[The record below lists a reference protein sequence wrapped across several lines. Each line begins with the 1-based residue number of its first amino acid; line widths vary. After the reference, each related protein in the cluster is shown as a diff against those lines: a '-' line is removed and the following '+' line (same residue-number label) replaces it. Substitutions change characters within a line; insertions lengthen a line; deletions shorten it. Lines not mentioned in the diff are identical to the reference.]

1 MKKVL
6 VFLLACFTCSSMF
19 AQTQCPWSQTAGPE
33 CANTNTSFRFFL
45 YINSEYV
52 SDPTKFQIGVFDQN
66 EICRGTKLP
75 TWVNSKQWYYYN
87 ITCKGY
93 AGCEYHFRIWDTELG
108 EERTDLVLNNISD
121 YTEFVWQSGNYSYG
135 SGVNPFYLNFDLV
148 GGGFE
153 KEIVGYGNSTNGGYY
168 LIASPVGQV
177 SPTQV
182 SHMTTDAFDLYYFD
196 QNPADGKNEW
206 INYKNEGGEV
216 NAYFGDLMP
225 GKGYLYAKVATDT
238 IVFDGSAFTSSTNDT
253 TIWLEYSENT
263 EFSGWNLVGN
273 PFGDSATIDKP
284 FYRLNSDGNGLN
296 TETET
301 SSVNVM
307 EGVFVQATGANQSV
321 KFTPAAQRAQSNV
334 PQANIMVT
342 SDRGTVI
349 DNAILRFDGGN
360 TLEKFQLNP
369 SNTKVYI
376 PQDNRNYAVVTA
388 EEMGEMPVSF
398 KAEKNGSYTLNFT
411 AQEVSFAYL
420 HLIDNKTGKDVDLL
434 ESPAY
439 SFDAL
444 TTDYANRFKLVFATG
459 NNSED
464 NFAFN
469 SNGLWI
475 ISNDGEA
482 TLQVVDVTGR
492 ILSSE
497 TISGSCSKSISAAP
511 GVYMLRLINGDNMK
525 VQKVVVK

>member
-6 VFLLACFTCSSMF
+6 LLFIACMTGIVMF
-19 AQTQCPWSQTAGPE
+19 A
-33 CANTNTSFRFFL
+33 ANEHYAPDKTGCQFSTKLNCLL
-45 YINSEYV
+45 YVDGELQANEELEIVAY
-52 SDPTKFQIGVFDQN
+52 DQN
-66 EICRGTKLP
+66 GILRCAKRPLWNP
-75 TWVNSKQWYYYN
+75 RLNAWYYQLQ
-87 ITCKGY
+87 IWGY
-93 AGCEYHFRIWDTELG
+93 EGLYYTFMVYDNGAGEMLSIEFSDVTFN
-108 EERTDLVLNNISD
+108 EEVTTQFYWQGNISI
-121 YTEFVWQSGNYSYG
+121 GNG
-135 SGVNPFYLNFDLV
+135 TTNPAIINFTTPSA
-148 GGGFE
+148 GFE

-196 QNPADGKNEW
+196 QNPADGENEW

-216 NAYFGDLMP
+216 NTYFGDLMP

-238 IVFDGSAFTSSTNDT
+238 IVFNGSAFTSSTNDT

-307 EGVFVQATGANQSV
+307 EGVFVQATGAGQSV

-376 PQDNRNYAVVTA
+376 PQDNRDYAVVTA

-398 KAEKNGSYTLNFT
+398 KAEKNGNYTLNFT
-411 AQEVSFAYL
+411 SQEVSFAYL
-420 HLIDNKTGKDVDLL
+420 HLIDNKTGKDIDLL

-439 SFDAL
+439 SFDAQ
-444 TTDYANRFKLVFATG
+444 TTDYASRFKLVFATG
-459 NNSED
+459 NATDD
-464 NFAFN
+464 NFAFC
-469 SNGLWI
+469 SNGNWI

-482 TLQVVDVTGR
+482 TLQVIDVTGR

-497 TISGSCSKSISAAP
+497 TVSGCVSKAISAAP